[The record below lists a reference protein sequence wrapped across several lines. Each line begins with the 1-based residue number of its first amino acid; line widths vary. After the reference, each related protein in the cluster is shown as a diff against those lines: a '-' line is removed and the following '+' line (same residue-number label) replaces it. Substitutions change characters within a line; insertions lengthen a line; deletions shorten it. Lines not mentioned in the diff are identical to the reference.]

1 MSLLREIDLN
11 KKQTDSD
18 FIKSL
23 PSHPGEEFEMQ
34 KRIGKLRD
42 IKRFNKKIT
51 IITTITMMKEVEATG
66 ILSLLVLQALKIEM
80 IHLSLMRQ
88 ILTIFLIR
96 CLRSMTCNKD

>member
-1 MSLLREIDLN
+1 M
-11 KKQTDSD
+11 
-18 FIKSL
+18 

-34 KRIGKLRD
+34 KGIDKLRN

-88 ILTIFLIR
+88 ILMIFLIR
-96 CLRSMTCNKD
+96 CLRRMTCNKD